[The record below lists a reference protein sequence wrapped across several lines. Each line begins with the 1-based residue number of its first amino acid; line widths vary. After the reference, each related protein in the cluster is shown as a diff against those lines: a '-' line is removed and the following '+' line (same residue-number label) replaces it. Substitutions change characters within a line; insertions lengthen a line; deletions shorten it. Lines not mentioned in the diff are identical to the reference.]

1 MSMITVKSLKKY
13 AGDRLILNIPELTV
27 NKGERVILVGPNG
40 SGKTTFLRIMAGT
53 LKADEGSVAFSD
65 SNIQA
70 YYLPQ
75 QSYGFSM
82 SVYKNLVTA
91 LPGSMLKNDKRKAA
105 EETLN
110 RFELESLAKKRGN
123 KLSGGETQRMAL
135 ARLLITPK
143 SLLILDEPCSAA
155 DISGIDLVEAV
166 LLDFCNKNET
176 TLVMATHSPRQALN
190 IATRVVLLQD
200 GQIAESGTPDE
211 LLNHPQTEWGKRF
224 IEHWKV

>member
-1 MSMITVKSLKKY
+1 MITIKSLKKY
-13 AGDRLILNIPELTV
+13 ARERLILNIPELTV
-27 NKGERVILVGPNG
+27 TKGERLILVGPNG
-40 SGKTTFLRIMAGT
+40 SGKTTLLRIMAGT
-53 LKADEGSVAFSD
+53 LKADEGEVAFSD
-65 SNIQA
+65 SNSPA

-82 SVYKNLVTA
+82 SVYKNLITA
-91 LPGSMLKNDKRKAA
+91 LHEGMHKNEKRKAV
-105 EETLN
+105 EKTLKE
-110 RFELESLAKKRGN
+110 FDLEALAKKHGN

-155 DISGIDLVEAV
+155 DISGIDLIEKV
-166 LLDFCNKNET
+166 LLDFCNKNES

-190 IATRVVLLQD
+190 IATRVILLQD
-200 GQIAESGTPDE
+200 GEIAESGTPDE